1 MKNHPKTRDFSLLW
15 KIVNKN
21 PLQNNV
27 QSFLRVTVTPLPLP
41 PPPFTQISRFRSM
54 QRLSSNNSENT
65 NCHWLVP
72 ITAILGFWK
81 YSILRKLLP
90 RTIFFS
96 QSPRFQFSCPIL
108 DGLTVT
114 FNARHFFMR
123 KQFMCVDCYTG
134 RLIFFNIIRHNRAIR
149 RILVASQAEV
159 RKDDCVPEVV
169 AYEWNLIVINHWR
182 EIL

>member
-1 MKNHPKTRDFSLLW
+1 MKNHPKTRNFSLLW

-27 QSFLRVTVTPLPLP
+27 QSFLRVTVT
-41 PPPFTQISRFRSM
+41 PPFTQISRFRSM

-108 DGLTVT
+108 DGLSVT
-114 FNARHFFMR
+114 FNARHFFMQ

-149 RILVASQAEV
+149 RILVTSRAEM
-159 RKDDCVPEVV
+159 RKDDCVPVKLKWGRTI
-169 AYEWNLIVINHWR
+169 ACQKL
-182 EIL
+182 